1 MRKIISAFTVAAFAV
16 VLTLTT
22 AAPASALTGT
32 EKLGCS
38 VTPSPTQPNP
48 TPKIC
53 SNKMAASSYT
63 ADFQV
68 LNERGPY
75 SYAWSVPAGY
85 NVLSGCTSGLDYC
98 IINNLVPVQQVSV
111 SVIITQAGQSAT
123 LMAAAIINAYCGS
136 VPCPQ

>member
-1 MRKIISAFTVAAFAV
+1 MHKILSALAIAVLTIGFTVS
-16 VLTLTT
+16 T

-53 SNKMAASSYT
+53 TNKMAASSYT

-85 NVLSGCTSGLDYC
+85 SILSGCTSALDYC
-98 IINNLVPVQQVSV
+98 IINNLVSVQQVSV
-111 SVIITQAGQSAT
+111 SVTITQAGQSAT
-123 LMAAAIINAYCGS
+123 LAASAIINAYCGS